1 MNKVD
6 IILESFDLD
15 PLEAGSISAPF
26 YTQQMFEDG
35 QQFLEDTINDAR
47 TGVTKQSFVSKIWE
61 TIKKI
66 LAWCAKQWNRFM
78 NWLRKV
84 FRRKKGQQTADQ
96 VASEIIGSKQ
106 SEVPSNSIKNDT
118 GTAASV
124 TGVGNSGSK
133 SGGISSIKVD
143 IPSNPASEAPPE
155 PSIDVLIKP
164 IMMTYD
170 AAADSFGI
178 SITDATLKGYGKV
191 KGQSDTAPKD
201 YVTLLVLID
210 RPDIFEKLK
219 NACQILHR
227 QYVGSGKI
235 GNEFVNAVAEFD
247 QAIVGYR
254 VNTNWVVPFR
264 KLSDFQKSLNDIME
278 LIGNVDISN
287 EVKFENSNVMQTLN
301 NIANYCAKLQMSM
314 NSFTRV
320 AAEVHKIDAA
330 YMGSIKTQ
338 ETLDK
343 FVKAM
348 IDSGIPPKYI
358 GYNTYLA
365 CDVSLKGTKGDE
377 NNPIWGQSRLV
388 LFPEGSKDDIIKVA
402 LSGWG
407 LQSNRSEYETSQVFV
422 KNGGSDLIS
431 VTKSIGASG
440 ATILSERIQA
450 NGKSISGM
458 AISNFTQKLNNFI
471 VRKKIPYSIGDLHGG
486 NVGTKNGQVVAL
498 DYAWSNRRNPKGLF
512 G

>member
-106 SEVPSNSIKNDT
+106 SEVPASGIKNDT
-118 GTAASV
+118 GGTASA
-124 TGVGNSGSK
+124 TDAGTSGSK

-164 IMMTYD
+164 ILISYD

-191 KGQSDTAPKD
+191 KGQNDNAPKD

-219 NACQILHR
+219 NACQILHQ

-254 VNTNWVVPFR
+254 ANTNWVVPFR

-278 LIGNVDISN
+278 LIGNVNISN
-287 EVKFENSNVMQTLN
+287 EVEFENSNVMQTLN
-301 NIANYCAKLQMSM
+301 NIANYCARLQMSM

-458 AISNFTQKLNNFI
+458 AISSFTQKLNNFI

-498 DYAWSNRRNPKGLF
+498 DYAWSNRRNPKDLF

>member
-1 MNKVD
+1 M
-6 IILESFDLD
+6 L
-15 PLEAGSISAPF
+15 
-26 YTQQMFEDG
+26 
-35 QQFLEDTINDAR
+35 
-47 TGVTKQSFVSKIWE
+47 
-61 TIKKI
+61 
-66 LAWCAKQWNRFM
+66 
-78 NWLRKV
+78 
-84 FRRKKGQQTADQ
+84 FR
-96 VASEIIGSKQ
+96 SS
-106 SEVPSNSIKNDT
+106 
-118 GTAASV
+118 AASV
-124 TGVGNSGSK
+124 TGVGTSGSK

-170 AAADSFGI
+170 GAADSFGI

-219 NACQILHR
+219 NACQILHQ

-278 LIGNVDISN
+278 LIGNVNISN

-301 NIANYCAKLQMSM
+301 NIASYCAKLQMSM

-320 AAEVHKIDAA
+320 AAEVHKIDAT
-330 YMGSIKTQ
+330 YMGSVKTQ

-458 AISNFTQKLNNFI
+458 AISSFVQKLNNFI

>member
-106 SEVPSNSIKNDT
+106 SEVPASGIKNDT
-118 GTAASV
+118 GGTASA
-124 TGVGNSGSK
+124 TDAETSGSK

-164 IMMTYD
+164 ILISYD

-191 KGQSDTAPKD
+191 KGQNDNAPKD
-201 YVTLLVLID
+201 YVTLLILID

-219 NACQILHR
+219 NACQILHQ

-278 LIGNVDISN
+278 LIGNVNISN

-301 NIANYCAKLQMSM
+301 NIANYCARLQMSM

-458 AISNFTQKLNNFI
+458 AISSFTQKLNNFI

-498 DYAWSNRRNPKGLF
+498 DYAWSNRRNPKDLF

>member
-15 PLEAGSISAPF
+15 LLEAGSISAPF

-106 SEVPSNSIKNDT
+106 SEVPANSIKNDT
-118 GTAASV
+118 GAAASV
-124 TGVGNSGSK
+124 TDAGTSGSK
-133 SGGISSIKVD
+133 SGGISSIKVE

-219 NACQILHR
+219 NACQILHQ
-227 QYVGSGKI
+227 QYVSSGKI

-264 KLSDFQKSLNDIME
+264 KLSDFQKSLNDIMK

-301 NIANYCAKLQMSM
+301 NIASYCAKLQMSM

-320 AAEVHKIDAA
+320 AAEVHKIDAT
-330 YMGSIKTQ
+330 YMGSVKTQ

-450 NGKSISGM
+450 NGNSISGM
-458 AISNFTQKLNNFI
+458 AISSFVQKLNNFI
-471 VRKKIPYSIGDLHGG
+471 IRKKIPYSIGDLHGG

>member
-106 SEVPSNSIKNDT
+106 SEVPANSIKNDT
-118 GTAASV
+118 GAAASV
-124 TGVGNSGSK
+124 TDAGTSGSK
-133 SGGISSIKVD
+133 SGGISSIKVE

-219 NACQILHR
+219 NACQILHQ
-227 QYVGSGKI
+227 QYVSSGKI

-264 KLSDFQKSLNDIME
+264 KLSDFQKSLNDIMK

-301 NIANYCAKLQMSM
+301 NIASYCAKLQMSM

-320 AAEVHKIDAA
+320 AAEVHKIDAT
-330 YMGSIKTQ
+330 YMGSVKTQ

-450 NGKSISGM
+450 NGNSISGM
-458 AISNFTQKLNNFI
+458 AISSFVQKLNNFI
-471 VRKKIPYSIGDLHGG
+471 IRKKIPYSIGDLHGG

>member
-106 SEVPSNSIKNDT
+106 SEVPANSIKNDT
-118 GTAASV
+118 GAAASV
-124 TGVGNSGSK
+124 TDAGTSGSK
-133 SGGISSIKVD
+133 SGGISSIKVE

-191 KGQSDTAPKD
+191 KGQSDNAPKD

-219 NACQILHR
+219 NACQILHQ

-278 LIGNVDISN
+278 LIGNVNISN

-301 NIANYCAKLQMSM
+301 NIASYCAKLQMSM

-320 AAEVHKIDAA
+320 AAEVHKIDAT
-330 YMGSIKTQ
+330 YMGSVKTQ

-407 LQSNRSEYETSQVFV
+407 LQSNRSEYETSQMFV

-450 NGKSISGM
+450 NGNSISGM
-458 AISNFTQKLNNFI
+458 AISSFVQKLNNFI
-471 VRKKIPYSIGDLHGG
+471 IRKKIPYSIGDLHGG

>member
-106 SEVPSNSIKNDT
+106 SEVPASGIKNDT
-118 GTAASV
+118 GGTASA
-124 TGVGNSGSK
+124 TDAGTSGSK

-164 IMMTYD
+164 ILISYD

-191 KGQSDTAPKD
+191 KGQNDNAPKD

-219 NACQILHR
+219 NACQILHQ

-301 NIANYCAKLQMSM
+301 NIASYCAKLQMSM

-320 AAEVHKIDAA
+320 AAEVHKIDAT
-330 YMGSIKTQ
+330 YMGSVKTQ

-450 NGKSISGM
+450 NGNSISGM
-458 AISNFTQKLNNFI
+458 AISSFVQKLNNFI
-471 VRKKIPYSIGDLHGG
+471 IRKKIPYSIGDLHGG

>member
-96 VASEIIGSKQ
+96 VASEIIGSRQ
-106 SEVPSNSIKNDT
+106 SEVPANSIKNDT

-124 TGVGNSGSK
+124 TDAGTSGSK

-191 KGQSDTAPKD
+191 KGQDDNAPKD

-219 NACQILHR
+219 NACQILHQ

-287 EVKFENSNVMQTLN
+287 EVKFENSDVMQTLN
-301 NIANYCAKLQMSM
+301 NIASYCAKLQMSM

-320 AAEVHKIDAA
+320 AAEVHKIDAT
-330 YMGSIKTQ
+330 YMGSVKTQ

-440 ATILSERIQA
+440 TTILSERIQA